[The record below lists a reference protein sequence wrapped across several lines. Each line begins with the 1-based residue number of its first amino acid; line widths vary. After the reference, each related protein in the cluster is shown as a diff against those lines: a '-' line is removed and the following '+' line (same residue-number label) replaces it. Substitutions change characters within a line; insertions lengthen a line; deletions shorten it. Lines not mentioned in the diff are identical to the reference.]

1 MFRSIPPSMV
11 RSYSVSTGIHTML
24 HGGEEGH
31 FFELINGASLVKRCP
46 SRRARP
52 PSSAPIYYIPKTQL
66 DGCYGI
72 ARRRHVPRAVGP
84 QRGSDGDNNPKLQR
98 SPNASLTASRT
109 TTS

>member
-52 PSSAPIYYIPKTQL
+52 PSSAPAYQHPQDATR
-66 DGCYGI
+66 CCSGI
-72 ARRRHVPRAVGP
+72 RLRV
-84 QRGSDGDNNPKLQR
+84 
-98 SPNASLTASRT
+98 
-109 TTS
+109 

>member
-1 MFRSIPPSMV
+1 MFRSTPLLI
-11 RSYSVSTGIHTML
+11 RFYSVRPGSPPHNMVAKD
-24 HGGEEGH
+24 GH

-84 QRGSDGDNNPKLQR
+84 QRGSNGDNNPKLQR